1 MQKNSSDVS
10 GASSAATADA
20 PPGRWL
26 AAAACCLAG
35 PSAHARYRQHV
46 LSSRPV
52 TVMGAALGYVVG
64 RVAEETPAHVVLP
77 GAAAT
82 SYEVRRYAPS
92 VVAETSYATETMGK
106 NAGEAFGRLARY
118 IGVFSDAQNRPG
130 EKIAMTAPVLMG
142 PQIGGGGGGGES
154 EPQDCQGG
162 SEGTVDGAK
171 SPLLAGS
178 LLADGRGKMAFLLP
192 GMYQSVEAAPPPT
205 NPAVLLRQLPER
217 TQVGRGGQI

>member
-1 MQKNSSDVS
+1 
-10 GASSAATADA
+10 
-20 PPGRWL
+20 
-26 AAAACCLAG
+26 
-35 PSAHARYRQHV
+35 
-46 LSSRPV
+46 
-52 TVMGAALGYVVG
+52 MGAALGYVVG

-142 PQIGGGGGGGES
+142 PQIGGGGGGES
-154 EPQDCQGG
+154 EPQGG
-162 SEGTVDGAK
+162 SEGTVDGAT

-192 GMYQSVEAAPPPT
+192 GMYQSVEAAPTPT
-205 NPAVLLRQLPER
+205 NPAVLLRQLPQR
-217 TQVGRGGQI
+217 TQVRAGGEGQISK